1 MGNISFENEQNSRA
15 LKEFYMREKSKTD
28 PSGGLEK
35 VYIYS
40 ILASFLELF
49 LKGRINTFNALSNF
63 LWGAKQ
69 RQIFV
74 FFVGFEIRKRSKFV
88 RFCKIF
94 VNFESAK
101 NFLFWW
107 VFGFF
112 LQGTVEQAE
121 ICIIFFFLNF
131 LEFFFEVENLRQ
143 KSIFRILRQQIRS
156 KFLWFSGIFWV
167 LERE

>member
-63 LWGAKQ
+63 L
-69 RQIFV
+69 
-74 FFVGFEIRKRSKFV
+74 
-88 RFCKIF
+88 
-94 VNFESAK
+94 
-101 NFLFWW
+101 
-107 VFGFF
+107 
-112 LQGTVEQAE
+112 
-121 ICIIFFFLNF
+121 
-131 LEFFFEVENLRQ
+131 
-143 KSIFRILRQQIRS
+143 
-156 KFLWFSGIFWV
+156 
-167 LERE
+167 